1 MRDRSEEMQPSS
13 AEGAFGSLQGLRVI
27 DLTQMLAGPFATMIL
42 ADHGATVIKVEP
54 PGGDM
59 GRYQGG
65 MFREDDTERSLG
77 GYFQS
82 IGRNKESVVLDLKSE
97 EGKAAFRALVRD
109 ADVVVESF
117 RAGVMDRLGLSYESL
132 REINPRLVY
141 GSLRGF
147 GDPRTGDSPYRDW
160 PAFDVVAQAMGGIMA
175 ITGPDAQTPMKIG
188 PGIGDIIP
196 GLFLVSGLLAAVIS
210 ARRTGQGQFVD
221 VAMIDSILAVCE
233 RTMVQNSI
241 SGQIPGPEGSH
252 HPFLCPF
259 GLYPTKDGPVAIAAT
274 DNPFFATLCRAL
286 EVEELIADERF
297 ATPQLRGQNRL
308 ALVALL
314 EARTATYSK
323 AELIALLGGKLPFGP
338 VMNVADQLADPH
350 FTVRG
355 MLAEIEQPGSAS
367 PLRVV
372 GVPIKMTET
381 PGGVRR
387 RSPLLGEHSA
397 LRFAE
402 AGLSP
407 SEIARLVEAA
417 QSGRKG

>member
-1 MRDRSEEMQPSS
+1 MPDRSDDAGPSMTP
-13 AEGAFGSLQGLRVI
+13 EGFGSLQGLRVI

-59 GRYQGG
+59 GRYQG
-65 MFREDDTERSLG
+65 MFREDDADRTLS

-82 IGRNKESVVLDLKSE
+82 IGRNKDSVVLDLKSE
-97 EGKAAFRALVRD
+97 EGKAAFRALVRN
-109 ADVVVESF
+109 ADIVVESF

-196 GLFLVSGLLAAVIS
+196 GLFLLSGLLAAVIS
-210 ARRTGQGQFVD
+210 ARRTGRGQFVD
-221 VAMIDSILAVCE
+221 VAMIDSIFAVCE
-233 RTMVQNSI
+233 RTVVQNSTMALV
-241 SGQIPGPEGSH
+241 PGPEGNH

-274 DNPFFATLCRAL
+274 DNGFFATLCRAL
-286 EVEELIADERF
+286 EVEELIEDERF
-297 ATPQLRGQNRL
+297 ASPQVRAVNRL
-308 ALVALL
+308 ALIALL
-314 EARTATYSK
+314 SARTASCSK
-323 AELIALLGGKLPFGP
+323 AELVEWLGGKIPFGP

-350 FTVRG
+350 FAARD
-355 MLAEIEQPGSAS
+355 MLAEIEQPGSD
-367 PLRVV
+367 PLRIV
-372 GVPIKMTET
+372 GVPIKMSET
-381 PGGVRR
+381 PGAVRR

-397 LRFAE
+397 LRLGE

-407 SEIARLVEAA
+407 SEIARLANAA
-417 QSGRKG
+417 PTARKR